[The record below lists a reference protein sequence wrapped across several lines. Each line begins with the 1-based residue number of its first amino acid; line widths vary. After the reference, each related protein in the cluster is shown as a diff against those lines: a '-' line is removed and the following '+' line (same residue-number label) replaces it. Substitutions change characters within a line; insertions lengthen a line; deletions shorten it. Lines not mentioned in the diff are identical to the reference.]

1 MTFMPP
7 LSLTSL
13 WLAARL
19 PVACVLAC
27 LGSSLTQAPPA
38 ALLAASGPHQSHM
51 LHLVL
56 SFGLV
61 GLFLISIVDSSFV
74 PLPIPGI
81 SDLMIVFFAAQHT
94 NLILLVAVATIGSA
108 LGGYLSFQVG
118 QKGGMEFLEKHV
130 PERIFKR
137 VCGWMEHHAI
147 LSVALPA
154 ILPPPMPLS
163 PFVLAAGALKMSM
176 RTFMV
181 SFTTS
186 RLLRHFIAAA
196 AGVYYGKQVLQLWNS
211 FSEKWAT
218 TILIAFWAILL
229 VFLGIAFWRLYRMSK
244 TVRGSAA
251 ARRNT
256 APPSAAPVRTP
267 SEAA

>member
-1 MTFMPP
+1 MTFDFLVSPA
-7 LSLTSL
+7 TR
-13 WLAARL
+13 WLAAR
-19 PVACVLAC
+19 PPLAWDLTM
-27 LGSSLTQAPPA
+27 LGSGLNQVPA
-38 ALLAASGPHQSHM
+38 TALLTGPGAHQSHM

-94 NLILLVAVATIGSA
+94 NFILLVAVATAGSA

-118 QKGGMEFLEKHV
+118 QKGGMEFLENHV

-186 RLLRHFIAAA
+186 RLLRHLIAAA
-196 AGVYYGKQVLQLWNS
+196 AGVYYGKQVVQLWNS

-218 TILIAFWAILL
+218 TILIGFWAIML
-229 VFLGIAFWRLYRMSK
+229 VFLGIAFWRLYRMSR
-244 TVRGSAA
+244 TVRGGAGSRKGVAL
-251 ARRNT
+251 
-256 APPSAAPVRTP
+256 PSAKSSRTP